1 MVFSSFK
8 DTASIFGE
16 TWSLPREWNMDNFK
30 EAWNLGI
37 SDYFL
42 NSVIVTSLT
51 ILITVIFSAF
61 AAFGLSRYKFKGQ
74 NILFLII
81 AGGLMFSPE
90 VSLIPLYKIV
100 QFFKIYDTHWALILP
115 YVAFQIPLTV
125 LLFIAHF
132 ITIDKE
138 YEESAYLDGCTSIG
152 FLWRIVIP
160 MSMPIVLTAT
170 VLISFF
176 AWNEFMFSLV
186 FLDTDYLKTIPT
198 GLLAFQGAVS
208 TNWGVMMAGLTIS
221 ALPIVILFLFTQ
233 RYFISGLAEGGLKS

>member
-1 MVFSSFK
+1 
-8 DTASIFGE
+8 
-16 TWSLPREWNMDNFK
+16 
-30 EAWNLGI
+30 
-37 SDYFL
+37 
-42 NSVIVTSLT
+42 
-51 ILITVIFSAF
+51 
-61 AAFGLSRYKFKGQ
+61 FKGQ

-125 LLFIAHF
+125 LLFRAHF

-176 AWNEFMFSLV
+176 AWNERSEERRV
-186 FLDTDYLKTIPT
+186 GKEYRYRSSGT
-198 GLLAFQGAVS
+198 
-208 TNWGVMMAGLTIS
+208 AGSVT
-221 ALPIVILFLFTQ
+221 
-233 RYFISGLAEGGLKS
+233 